1 MNPSRLELAIKN
13 KDLKM
18 IDIIFKEDNIHS
30 EFGIEFEEI
39 NSIEVL
45 EHITS
50 KIKLSNDTME
60 HVMYNSFKDDN
71 IDLFIH
77 LILKCKINPSF
88 SNNILLREISKEGK
102 IAFLKVLLTNTDV
115 KPNANDNDAI
125 NSAIINKQELAALY
139 LSRQKIVY
147 EDESIHRAI
156 RFAFINKMFSVV
168 FELWKH
174 EISREHLKF
183 RNKKL
188 YDKINKIKNIKD
200 F

>member
-102 IAFLKVLLTNTDV
+102 IGFLKVLLTNTDV

-125 NSAIINKQELAALY
+125 NSAIINKQELAALH
-139 LSRQKIVY
+139 LSRQKTVY
-147 EDESIHRAI
+147 EDKSIHRSI

-174 EISREHLKF
+174 EVSREHLKF
-183 RNKKL
+183 HNKKL
-188 YDKINKIKNIKD
+188 YDKINKIKSIRD

>member
-30 EFGIEFEEI
+30 DFGMDFEEI

-50 KIKLSNDTME
+50 KIKLSDNTLE
-60 HVMYNSFKDDN
+60 HIMFNAFKDNN

-77 LILKCKINPSF
+77 LILRCKIDPSF

-102 IAFLKVLLTNTDV
+102 IGFLKVLLSNTDIN
-115 KPNANDNDAI
+115 PSANDNDAI
-125 NSAIINKQELAALY
+125 NSAIIKDQETVALH
-139 LSRQKIVY
+139 LSRQKDVY
-147 EDESIHRAI
+147 EDKSIHRSI

-183 RNKKL
+183 HNKKL
-188 YDKINKIKNIKD
+188 YDKINKIKSIRD